1 MINFPDE
8 LELDEDDIWDFYLYI
23 AGKSAKS
30 TAAIANLQK
39 ICDEYLQNKYKIKI
53 IDLVQNPEM
62 ARQAQII
69 AVPTLIKKLPSPVK
83 QIIGDL
89 SNQEKLLVGLEIAIT
104 HRSSNQS

>member
-8 LELDEDDIWDFYLYI
+8 LEPDEDDIWDFYLYI

-39 ICDEYLQNKYKIKI
+39 ICDEYLQDRYRIEV
-53 IDLVQNPEM
+53 IDLMQKPEL

-69 AVPTLIKKLPSPVK
+69 AVPTLIRKLPLPVK

-89 SNQEKLLVGLEIAIT
+89 SNQEKLLVGLEISIT
-104 HRSSNQS
+104 NRSHEQS

>member
-1 MINFPDE
+1 MINSSGD
-8 LELDEDDIWDFYLYI
+8 LNLDEDEVWNFHLYI

-39 ICDEYLQNKYKIKI
+39 ICDEYLQNKYQIEI

-62 ARQAQII
+62 ARQDQII
-69 AVPTLIKKLPSPVK
+69 AVPTLIKKLPRPVK

-104 HRSSNQS
+104 HRSLNQS

>member
-1 MINFPDE
+1 MINCPDE
-8 LELDEDDIWDFYLYI
+8 LKPEDDEIWNFHLYI

-39 ICDEYLQNKYKIKI
+39 ICDEYLQNKYQIEI

-62 ARQAQII
+62 ARKDQII
-69 AVPTLIKKLPSPVK
+69 AVPTLIKKLPRPVK

-104 HRSSNQS
+104 QRSLN